1 MLQEV
6 DGVVIVFVSFD
17 KSPEA
22 MNIYMKE
29 SLGDWPAVQHNS
41 AEANDLKQKYGTK
54 TAETKIK
61 TYCIICGV
69 SKNTHLILLLL
80 H

>member
-29 SLGDWPAVQHNS
+29 SLGDWPATQHNS
-41 AEANDLKQKYGTK
+41 AVANDLKQKYGNK
-54 TAETKIK
+54 KQ
-61 TYCIICGV
+61 
-69 SKNTHLILLLL
+69 S
-80 H
+80 